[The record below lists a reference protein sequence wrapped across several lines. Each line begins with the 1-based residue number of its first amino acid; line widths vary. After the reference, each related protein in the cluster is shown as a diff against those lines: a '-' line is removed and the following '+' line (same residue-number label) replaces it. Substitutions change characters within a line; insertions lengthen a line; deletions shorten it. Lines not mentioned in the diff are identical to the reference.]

1 MSKFFFKDTTAPL
14 SPPRAESAER
24 RQLTAMFCA
33 LVGSTPLS
41 SRLDLEDLREVIAT
55 APSPRS

>member
-1 MSKFFFKDTTAPL
+1 
-14 SPPRAESAER
+14 
-24 RQLTAMFCA
+24 MFCA
-33 LVGSTPLS
+33 LVGSTALS